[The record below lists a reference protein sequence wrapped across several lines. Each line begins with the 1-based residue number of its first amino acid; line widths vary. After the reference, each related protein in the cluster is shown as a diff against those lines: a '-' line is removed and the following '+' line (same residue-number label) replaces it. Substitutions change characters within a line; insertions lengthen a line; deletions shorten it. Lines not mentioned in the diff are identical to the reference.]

1 MIFLYKVGDYIVY
14 KRDVCKVK
22 EIKEKYY
29 NNTDYYVLN
38 PISDDSLRIN
48 VPVDNDKLL
57 RSLITEEEVK
67 LIIKNIPNIDIID
80 EDDKMLETIYKDL
93 LKSENHED
101 LIKIIKTTYL
111 RNKDRVDNNKKI
123 SEKDNTYF
131 NLAERYLYT
140 EFSVVLNKSFDDT
153 RDYVISEVEKLI

>member
-1 MIFLYKVGDYIVY
+1 MYKVGDYIVY

>member
-1 MIFLYKVGDYIVY
+1 MYKVGDYIVY

-38 PISDDSLRIN
+38 PICDDSLKIN

-80 EDDKMLETIYKDL
+80 EDDRMLETIYKDL